1 MQQFKPGGG
10 TAKYGD
16 GHGDGKGRV
25 LSEIWYRFDC
35 SVLGQIGCGRGEAG
49 SDKTQ
54 QVNSGSRVLTV
65 NQEIVLLSC
74 SSSHPD
80 TWVRSP

>member
-1 MQQFKPGGG
+1 MGGRLLQQFKLGGG

-35 SVLGQIGCGRGEAG
+35 SVLGQIGWRGEAG
-49 SDKTQ
+49 TDKIQ
-54 QVNSGSRVLTV
+54 QVTLGA
-65 NQEIVLLSC
+65 EC
-74 SSSHPD
+74 
-80 TWVRSP
+80 